1 MFTFYRNW
9 KNSGLGI
16 RSLVFWANHSF
27 FVKNEQMSN
36 SLKKTSNSHILVS
49 EPERIAKGRSF
60 YLIKLL
66 TVAHFWWATWAISSQ
81 LLFCHEHLSDLLTSL
96 FKKEGM
102 SESLIFFAQKWAN
115 KRFAQKNERFTHSL
129 IFDERPEWFA
139 HDRSF
144 PLSDLSESLMVA
156 HFWWATWVIRS
167 HRSFFVS
174 DLSDSLTLLTKRG
187 NKRFAH
193 LKKICK

>member
-1 MFTFYRNW
+1 MTLRKIVSKLPNFISRYFGIRIKKCKQKTRLKVRPTTFYFSVILECLLFIAIGKIQGWEFALWFSEQITRFLW
-9 KNSGLGI
+9 K
-16 RSLVFWANHSF
+16 
-27 FVKNEQMSN
+27 MSN

-102 SESLIFFAQKWAN
+102 SESLIFFAQK
-115 KRFAQKNERFTHSL
+115 
-129 IFDERPEWFA
+129 
-139 HDRSF
+139 
-144 PLSDLSESLMVA
+144 
-156 HFWWATWVIRS
+156 
-167 HRSFFVS
+167 
-174 DLSDSLTLLTKRG
+174 
-187 NKRFAH
+187 
-193 LKKICK
+193 